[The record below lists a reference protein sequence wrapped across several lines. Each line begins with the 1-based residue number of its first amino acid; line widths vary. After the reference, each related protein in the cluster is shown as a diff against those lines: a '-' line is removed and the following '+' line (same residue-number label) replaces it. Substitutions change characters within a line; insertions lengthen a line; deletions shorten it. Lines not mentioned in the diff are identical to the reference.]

1 MELGDDLAFFLA
13 PGEMAPE
20 IAYGGAISAQDSW
33 NGKSWNYPSMQDY
46 IADSG
51 RKLIVYGLMN
61 DEVGYILTDNDY
73 RSLFTE
79 NEEINSSSDK
89 AGSSVMEVFMALYD
103 NIYAF

>member
-1 MELGDDLAFFLA
+1 
-13 PGEMAPE
+13 
-20 IAYGGAISAQDSW
+20 
-33 NGKSWNYPSMQDY
+33 MQDY